1 MKKIIS
7 VLLAVFMLTLPFTA
21 FAEPTE
27 NTSSDITMEDQSLT
41 PPDIS
46 HSEAALLM
54 DMKTG
59 RLILGKNTQK
69 KLYPASTTKMMTGI
83 IALENGN
90 LSDKV
95 TATYDAI
102 KDITLG
108 DSHMGI
114 LIGEEFTLEQLIS
127 GMLVYSANDAAN
139 VIAIHLA
146 GSVEAFA
153 EMMNKKAQELGMTN
167 THFVNAC
174 GIHNDDHYTTAEDL
188 AKLAQYCMQNEKFRE
203 IVKMPIYS
211 MPATNKYAQERNLQ
225 NTNLFL
231 SSLRSSYHYY
241 EPCTGI
247 KTGHTDKAGYCLVSS
262 AEYKDISLLAVVLN
276 AKNTDTQ
283 AGAYSYV
290 DSKNMFEFGFNNYSS
305 KKLASPGDVVHDSK
319 VYEAKGG
326 TRVALTV
333 PEDIYVLLS
342 KSADVDKD
350 ISASVELVD
359 ENLTAPIEQGTVLGK
374 VTYSANGVQLAS
386 SDLVAANSVKQDKL
400 LHVIHF
406 IVNIIKSPFFFVPV
420 ILIIILLIFSANQ
433 KKKRAKKRRMQQLK
447 RSKSRV
453 SDTSRR
459 IPDRNASGAEMR
471 DIKSKG
477 SNSRY
482 GK

>member
-1 MKKIIS
+1 MKKFIS
-7 VLLAVFMLTLPFTA
+7 VLLSVLMLTMPFTA
-21 FAEPTE
+21 FAEPE
-27 NTSSDITMEDQSLT
+27 DNSSSEIIMEDSSLT

-69 KLYPASTTKMMTGI
+69 RMYPASTTKMMTGI
-83 IALENGN
+83 LALEKGS
-90 LSDKV
+90 LTDEV

-146 GSVEAFA
+146 GSIEAFV
-153 EMMNKKAQELGMTN
+153 EMMNQKAQEIGMTN

-174 GIHNDDHYTTAEDL
+174 GIHDDDHYTTAEDL

-203 IVKMPIYS
+203 IVKLPIYS

-231 SSLRSSYHYY
+231 SSLRSTYHYY

-247 KTGHTDKAGYCLVSS
+247 KTGHTEKAGYCLVSS
-262 AEYKDISLLAVVLN
+262 AQYKDISLLAVVLN

-283 AGAYSYV
+283 SGAYSYV
-290 DSKNMFEFGFNNYSS
+290 DSKKMFEFGFNNYSS

-342 KSADVDKD
+342 AGADLNND
-350 ISASVELVD
+350 INASVELS
-359 ENLTAPIEQGTVLGK
+359 EEKLTAPIAQGAVLGK
-374 VTYSANGVQLAS
+374 VTYSSNGVQLAS
-386 SDLVAANSVKQDKL
+386 ADLIAANEVKQDKI
-400 LHVIHF
+400 LHVIHLF
-406 IVNIIKSPFFFVPV
+406 VKIITSPFFFVPA
-420 ILIIILLIFSANQ
+420 ILIIILLLISEQQ
-433 KKKRAKKRRMQQLK
+433 KKKHAKKRRMQQM
-447 RSKSRV
+447 RINKSRTR
-453 SDTSRR
+453 DTSYRR
-459 IPDRNASGAEMR
+459 PDRNASGAEIR

>member
-1 MKKIIS
+1 MKKLIS
-7 VLLAVFMLTLPFTA
+7 VLLSLLLMTMPFGA
-21 FAEPTE
+21 SAEPE
-27 NTSSDITMEDQSLT
+27 DNSSSEITMEDSSLT

-54 DMKTG
+54 DMNTG

-69 KLYPASTTKMMTGI
+69 RMYPASTTKMMTGI
-83 IALENGN
+83 LALENGN
-90 LSDKV
+90 LNDKV

-114 LIGEEFTLEQLIS
+114 LIGEEFTLDQLLS

-146 GSVEAFA
+146 GSIDAFA
-153 EMMNKKAQELGMTN
+153 EMMNQKAQELGMTN

-174 GIHNDDHYTTAEDL
+174 GIHNDEHYTTAEDL

-231 SSLRSSYHYY
+231 SSLRSTYHYY

-283 AGAYSYV
+283 SGAYSYV
-290 DSKNMFEFGFNNYSS
+290 DTKKMFEFGFNNYSS

-319 VYEAKGG
+319 VYEAKNG

-333 PEDIYVLLS
+333 PDDIYVLLS
-342 KSADVDKD
+342 SRADLDKD
-350 ISASVELVD
+350 INASVELNSD
-359 ENLTAPIEQGTVLGK
+359 SLTAPIEQGAVLGK

-386 SDLVAANSVKQDKL
+386 SDLIAANSVKQDKI

-406 IVNIIKSPFFFVPV
+406 FVKIITSPFFFVPA
-420 ILIIILLIFSANQ
+420 ILIIILLIISDRQ
-433 KKKRAKKRRMQQLK
+433 KKKRAKKRRMKQM
-447 RSKSRV
+447 R
-453 SDTSRR
+453 
-459 IPDRNASGAEMR
+459 RNASRTADSSYRLPNRNVSGAEIR

>member
-1 MKKIIS
+1 MKKFIS
-7 VLLAVFMLTLPFTA
+7 ALLAILMLTVPFSA
-21 FAEPTE
+21 FAEPE
-27 NTSSDITMEDQSLT
+27 ESSSADIIMEDQNLT

-46 HSEAALLM
+46 HAEAALLM
-54 DMKTG
+54 DMNTG
-59 RLILGKNTQK
+59 RMIVGKNTQK
-69 KLYPASTTKMMTGI
+69 KMYPASTTKMMTGI
-83 IALENGN
+83 IALEKGN

-95 TATYDAI
+95 TATYEAI

-114 LIGEEFTLEQLIS
+114 LIGEEFTLDQLIS

-153 EMMNKKAQELGMTN
+153 DLMNQKAQELGMTN

-174 GIHNDDHYTTAEDL
+174 GIHDDEHYTTAEDL
-188 AKLAQYCMQNEKFRE
+188 AKLAQYCMQNEQFRE
-203 IVKMPIYS
+203 IVKKPIYS

-262 AEYKDISLLAVVLN
+262 AKYKDISLLAVVLN

-290 DSKNMFEFGFNNYSS
+290 DSKKLFEFGFNNYSS
-305 KKLASPGDVVHDSK
+305 KKLASPGDVIHDSK

-333 PEDIYVLLS
+333 PDDIYVLLS
-342 KSADVDKD
+342 SAADIDKD
-350 ISASVELVD
+350 INASVELSD
-359 ENLTAPIEQGTVLGK
+359 ENLTAPISQGAVLGK

-386 SDLVAANSVKQDKL
+386 ADLVAANEVKQDKI
-400 LHVIHF
+400 LHIIHIF
-406 IVNIIKSPFFFVPV
+406 VKIITSPFFFVPV
-420 ILIIILLIFSANQ
+420 ILIIILLIISEQQ
-433 KKKRAKKRRMQQLK
+433 KRKRARKRRLQQ
-447 RSKSRV
+447 
-453 SDTSRR
+453 SRR
-459 IPDRNASGAEMR
+459 NAARSGETSYRRPDRNASGAEIR

>member
-1 MKKIIS
+1 MKKLIS
-7 VLLAVFMLTLPFTA
+7 VLLSLLLMTMPFGA
-21 FAEPTE
+21 SAEPE
-27 NTSSDITMEDQSLT
+27 DNSSSEITMEDSSLT

-54 DMKTG
+54 DMNTG

-69 KLYPASTTKMMTGI
+69 RMYPASTTKMMTGI
-83 IALENGN
+83 LALENGN
-90 LSDKV
+90 LNDKV

-114 LIGEEFTLEQLIS
+114 LIGEEFTLDQLLS

-146 GSVEAFA
+146 GSIDAFA
-153 EMMNKKAQELGMTN
+153 EMMNQKAQELGMTN

-174 GIHNDDHYTTAEDL
+174 GIHNDEHYTTAEDL

-231 SSLRSSYHYY
+231 SSLRSTYHYY

-283 AGAYSYV
+283 SGAYSYV
-290 DSKNMFEFGFNNYSS
+290 DTKKMFEFGFNNYSS

-319 VYEAKGG
+319 VYEAKNG

-333 PEDIYVLLS
+333 PDDIYVLLS
-342 KSADVDKD
+342 SGADLDKD
-350 ISASVELVD
+350 INASVELNSD
-359 ENLTAPIEQGTVLGK
+359 SLTAPIEQGAVLGK

-386 SDLVAANSVKQDKL
+386 SDLIAANSVKQDKI

-406 IVNIIKSPFFFVPV
+406 FVKIITSPFFFVPA
-420 ILIIILLIFSANQ
+420 ILIIILLIISDRQ
-433 KKKRAKKRRMQQLK
+433 KKKRAKKRRMKQM
-447 RSKSRV
+447 R
-453 SDTSRR
+453 
-459 IPDRNASGAEMR
+459 RNASRTADSSYRLPNRNVSGAEIR